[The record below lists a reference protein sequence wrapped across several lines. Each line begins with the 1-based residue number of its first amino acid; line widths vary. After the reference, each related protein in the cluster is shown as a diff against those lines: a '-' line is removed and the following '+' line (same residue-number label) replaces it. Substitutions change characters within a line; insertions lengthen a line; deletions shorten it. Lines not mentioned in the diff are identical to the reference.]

1 MAKMKVM
8 TTLNVSENTE
18 ETGSLDFAAGNV
30 NGAATLE
37 YSMAVSYI
45 IKYALTVSLSICT
58 SGPLS

>member
-1 MAKMKVM
+1 MAK
-8 TTLNVSENTE
+8 NESHDNTKC
-18 ETGSLDFAAGNV
+18 GRIQRNWGLLDFAAGI